1 MTTLTLHSYL
11 HKIDQLLDDNR
22 FSEAASHCR
31 HILEQYPRHI
41 DTYRVLAKVLL
52 EQHQYENAA
61 DLFQRV
67 LSADPND
74 LVAHVGLA
82 DIYKQDSLLD
92 QSLWHLERA
101 FELEPYNR
109 VIQDELR
116 HLYAQRNDLTLERI
130 PLNQGALA
138 HIYVRE
144 ELYGQAVSE
153 LRQALSQNGE
163 RVDLE
168 VVLAEALWRD
178 EQRVDAAELCQ
189 HILDQLPNCIV
200 ANAILAD
207 IWLQTGRAGEAQPY
221 LQRVQALT
229 QMDNRRLDLETA
241 VGHAFGLEGAPSL
254 PDEVKIEVLEMAR
267 VGAAPAAPTADWIS
281 EVTFPS
287 EAAEQSAVEEADAA
301 YGQPEVVYDWLV
313 GLDEEAEPASRD
325 SNFED
330 VADLFGESDPLS
342 LDEGPDGDLELAD
355 STAYMPSWL
364 SDETADDVD
373 HRSLPTPEEVP
384 DWLSERTADSE
395 ATFDEQ
401 AAEPAEIPSSM
412 QHQEMPDWLADVS
425 NADDFEPMEV
435 DRMLASEW
443 FGEAEDE
450 AAEGEVESMASM
462 GEDDDWLAELA
473 IDRGEPEEAS
483 TEAEPAVAGEDS
495 DWLTAEFEGSLFQ
508 EETATDDGD
517 PGTGDD
523 WLAALTRDTDELPAQ
538 AGAEDGEPLPAES
551 VDWLV
556 EDTADTEYGDE
567 VTDWLLGSDLIE
579 QDKLEEVMAG
589 IPVDDSDKKDSS
601 LEDVPEPEDEVSVEP
616 DDAMAWL
623 DALTAAQDEP
633 EPSVMEQLA
642 GEGLPDW
649 LADLSSPADRMD
661 DVAEA
666 ATTAPDYDDDIP
678 DWLRVS
684 SLDDELFSAEE
695 EEAAPA
701 GEDELSYLDRI
712 AAGEGAPIDEP
723 PTQVSMASPDM
734 TADEDETEVTGWLSE
749 LASEG
754 SQDEDAEGLDWLDQ
768 IAGGA
773 PVDQIPTLAWSDE
786 LGDEEPAL
794 DWLSELAAAPDET
807 LVNLEKTQ
815 MEAGSTQGGEA
826 EEEDTVVEVPED
838 LDDAMAW
845 LEELAAQQGAPVEE
859 LPTVANVLERDM
871 VADTADEE
879 DVRAESQAMAEAEAE
894 PEATDEEMVEP
905 FADVPEQP
913 PVADLDD
920 AMAWLEELAAEQ
932 GIPLE
937 ELPGLRE
944 IEEEVGAETEL
955 EVMAVEVEEEL
966 VVEEADVLPPEP
978 DDLLAEAEI
987 DLDEAMAW
995 LEELVGQQDAPVET
1009 WAEEADLEEAE
1020 LAAAADAITA
1030 HDELEEALDWLEQ
1043 VALEE
1048 GALAEVENVAVEVT
1062 DDELEE
1068 ALDWL
1073 EQVAVAE
1080 AEPVLSPRR
1089 TEDVEAVVAE
1099 AEPEISDVSDEEEA
1113 VTVIAAKPDEPDDD
1127 LFDIPDDPE
1136 AALAW
1141 LEQVAAE
1148 SEAELEAESETGTD
1162 RDVLAD
1168 EEEADEAPAR
1178 AELPEAFVADSG
1190 QGDEEAAEPDL
1201 DFLADMPDDPDEAM
1215 AWLERLAARQG
1226 APLEELPS
1234 ISAEEAEDIAMLAE
1248 TMPGWLE
1255 AEAAIEEVELIDEA
1269 EVTEDI
1275 DVMGWLEAEE
1285 EATVISSE
1293 EPVRVP
1299 ATGPLLEASPEQPAV
1314 DQEPS
1319 FDDEDESLVL
1329 AEPEPVTSAL
1339 ALDEIQL
1346 ARARQALADADYDE
1360 AMHTYQSLVI
1370 KGEGLIT
1377 LIGDLETAVSQ
1388 HPQRPLLR
1396 RVLGDAYMR
1405 NGQLQ
1410 KALETYR
1417 QTLDHL

>member
-1 MTTLTLHSYL
+1 
-11 HKIDQLLDDNR
+11 
-22 FSEAASHCR
+22 
-31 HILEQYPRHI
+31 
-41 DTYRVLAKVLL
+41 
-52 EQHQYENAA
+52 
-61 DLFQRV
+61 
-67 LSADPND
+67 
-74 LVAHVGLA
+74 
-82 DIYKQDSLLD
+82 
-92 QSLWHLERA
+92 
-101 FELEPYNR
+101 
-109 VIQDELR
+109 
-116 HLYAQRNDLTLERI
+116 
-130 PLNQGALA
+130 
-138 HIYVRE
+138 
-144 ELYGQAVSE
+144 
-153 LRQALSQNGE
+153 
-163 RVDLE
+163 
-168 VVLAEALWRD
+168 
-178 EQRVDAAELCQ
+178 
-189 HILDQLPNCIV
+189 
-200 ANAILAD
+200 
-207 IWLQTGRAGEAQPY
+207 
-221 LQRVQALT
+221 
-229 QMDNRRLDLETA
+229 
-241 VGHAFGLEGAPSL
+241 
-254 PDEVKIEVLEMAR
+254 
-267 VGAAPAAPTADWIS
+267 
-281 EVTFPS
+281 
-287 EAAEQSAVEEADAA
+287 
-301 YGQPEVVYDWLV
+301 
-313 GLDEEAEPASRD
+313 
-325 SNFED
+325 
-330 VADLFGESDPLS
+330 
-342 LDEGPDGDLELAD
+342 
-355 STAYMPSWL
+355 
-364 SDETADDVD
+364 
-373 HRSLPTPEEVP
+373 
-384 DWLSERTADSE
+384 
-395 ATFDEQ
+395 
-401 AAEPAEIPSSM
+401 
-412 QHQEMPDWLADVS
+412 
-425 NADDFEPMEV
+425 
-435 DRMLASEW
+435 
-443 FGEAEDE
+443 
-450 AAEGEVESMASM
+450 
-462 GEDDDWLAELA
+462 
-473 IDRGEPEEAS
+473 
-483 TEAEPAVAGEDS
+483 
-495 DWLTAEFEGSLFQ
+495 
-508 EETATDDGD
+508 
-517 PGTGDD
+517 
-523 WLAALTRDTDELPAQ
+523 
-538 AGAEDGEPLPAES
+538 
-551 VDWLV
+551 
-556 EDTADTEYGDE
+556 
-567 VTDWLLGSDLIE
+567 
-579 QDKLEEVMAG
+579 
-589 IPVDDSDKKDSS
+589 
-601 LEDVPEPEDEVSVEP
+601 
-616 DDAMAWL
+616 
-623 DALTAAQDEP
+623 
-633 EPSVMEQLA
+633 
-642 GEGLPDW
+642 
-649 LADLSSPADRMD
+649 
-661 DVAEA
+661 
-666 ATTAPDYDDDIP
+666 
-678 DWLRVS
+678 
-684 SLDDELFSAEE
+684 
-695 EEAAPA
+695 
-701 GEDELSYLDRI
+701 
-712 AAGEGAPIDEP
+712 
-723 PTQVSMASPDM
+723 
-734 TADEDETEVTGWLSE
+734 
-749 LASEG
+749 
-754 SQDEDAEGLDWLDQ
+754 
-768 IAGGA
+768 
-773 PVDQIPTLAWSDE
+773 
-786 LGDEEPAL
+786 
-794 DWLSELAAAPDET
+794 
-807 LVNLEKTQ
+807 
-815 MEAGSTQGGEA
+815 
-826 EEEDTVVEVPED
+826 
-838 LDDAMAW
+838 
-845 LEELAAQQGAPVEE
+845 
-859 LPTVANVLERDM
+859 

-913 PVADLDD
+913 SVADLDD